1 MPAAAVPTPTGERHM
16 NKKTLIGIAVAAA
29 SLIAGPA
36 KAEEIV
42 LKVAHFWPA
51 TALSQQKILEPWCAK
66 IAAESNSRLKCQIFP
81 AMQLGGTPA
90 QLIQQ
95 AADGVADI
103 VWTLPGTPPAASPR
117 WRCSSCPS

>member
-1 MPAAAVPTPTGERHM
+1 M

-66 IAAESNSRLKCQIFP
+66 IAAV
-81 AMQLGGTPA
+81 G
-90 QLIQQ
+90 
-95 AADGVADI
+95 
-103 VWTLPGTPPAASPR
+103 
-117 WRCSSCPS
+117 

>member
-1 MPAAAVPTPTGERHM
+1 M

-51 TALSQQKILEPWCAK
+51 TALSQQKIPEPWCAK
-66 IAAESNSRLKCQIFP
+66 IAAESNNRLG
-81 AMQLGGTPA
+81 ARSS
-90 QLIQQ
+90 
-95 AADGVADI
+95 
-103 VWTLPGTPPAASPR
+103 PP
-117 WRCSSCPS
+117 CSSAARRRS